1 MLFYNFYNFACLFFV
16 WMISVWLQLGGAP
29 LLYIVSSQSR
39 LCSALIGQN
48 TQYRPVI
55 GLGICSGDNSQS
67 AAQLCSAQ
75 VSRLQSLDHLT
86 LKIDIYTL

>member
-1 MLFYNFYNFACLFFV
+1 M
-16 WMISVWLQLGGAP
+16 WLQLGGAP
-29 LLYIVSSQSR
+29 LLYIVSSQSW

-55 GLGICSGDNSQS
+55 GGGVCSGDNTQS

-86 LKIDIYTL
+86 LKIDISAL